1 MTFFDRVRDTVRET
15 ATAATEATRKQAR
28 RAQLEMRESRLEARI
43 RREKTAIGEA
53 LYPLLISGE
62 LESDLA
68 EVQTALSRIETL
80 NEQLSENTAELDALL
95 AAPPGQP
102 PESGS

>member
-1 MTFFDRVRDTVRET
+1 MSFFDRIRGTVRET

-28 RAQLEMRESRLEARI
+28 RAQLEMRESRLEARV

-53 LYPLLISGE
+53 LYPLLAAGE

-68 EVQTALSRIETL
+68 EVQAALARIEGL
-80 NEQLSENTAELDALL
+80 NQQIAENAAELEALL
-95 AAPPGQP
+95 APPPALP
-102 PESGS
+102 PQDGD

>member
-28 RAQLEMRESRLEARI
+28 RAQLEMRESRLEARVK
-43 RREKTAIGEA
+43 REKTAIGEA
-53 LYPLLISGE
+53 LYPLLVSGE

-68 EVQTALSRIETL
+68 EVQTALNRIDVL
-80 NEQLSENTAELDALL
+80 NEQLAENAAELDALL

-102 PESGS
+102 PQSAS

>member
-15 ATAATEATRKQAR
+15 ATAATEATKKQAR
-28 RAQLEMRESRLEARI
+28 RAQLEMRESRLEARVK
-43 RREKTAIGEA
+43 REKTAIGEA
-53 LYPLLISGE
+53 LYPLLASGE

-68 EVQTALSRIETL
+68 EVQTALNRIDTL
-80 NEQLSENTAELDALL
+80 NQQLSENAEELDALL

-102 PESGS
+102 PQSGN

>member
-1 MTFFDRVRDTVRET
+1 MSFFDRVRDTVRET
-15 ATAATEATRKQAR
+15 ATAAGEATRKQAR
-28 RAQLEMRESRLEARI
+28 RAQLEMRESRLEARV

-53 LYPLLISGE
+53 LYPLLASGE

-68 EVQTALSRIETL
+68 EVQTALARIATL
-80 NEQLSENTAELDALL
+80 NQQLADNAAELEALL

-102 PESGS
+102 PQDGG

>member
-1 MTFFDRVRDTVRET
+1 MSFFDRVRDTVRET
-15 ATAATEATRKQAR
+15 ATAASEATRKQAR
-28 RAQLEMRESRLEARI
+28 RAQLEMRESRLEARV

-53 LYPLLISGE
+53 LYPLLASGE

-68 EVQTALSRIETL
+68 QVQTALSRIEAL
-80 NEQLSENTAELDALL
+80 NQQLAENAGELDALL

-102 PESGS
+102 PQGGS

>member
-28 RAQLEMRESRLEARI
+28 RAQLEMRESRLEARVK
-43 RREKTAIGEA
+43 REKTAIGEA
-53 LYPLLISGE
+53 LYPLLVSGE

-68 EVQTALSRIETL
+68 EVQAALTRIEL
-80 NEQLSENTAELDALL
+80 LSEQLAENAAELDALL

-102 PESGS
+102 PQSAS

>member
-1 MTFFDRVRDTVRET
+1 MTFLDRVRDTVRET

-28 RAQLEMRESRLEARI
+28 RAQLEMRESRLEARV

-53 LYPLLISGE
+53 LYPLLVSGE

-80 NEQLSENTAELDALL
+80 NEQLAENTAELDALL

-102 PESGS
+102 PETGS

>member
-28 RAQLEMRESRLEARI
+28 RAQLEMRESRLKARI
-43 RREKTAIGEA
+43 GREKTAIGEA
-53 LYPLLISGE
+53 LYPLLNSGE
-62 LESDLA
+62 LKSDLA

-80 NEQLSENTAELDALL
+80 NEQLAENTAELDALL